1 MPADYSVYG
10 ALGKTYLAWGK
21 RSLAEESFQEAIA
34 IGKQNVACSEL
45 AFVNWFGLMDMN
57 DSALYYLQESGV
69 EQDPAYIPHSLVA
82 TDAFFMGDMYLVIG
96 RKEQVYAY
104 FEQALKNG
112 HGWMKIR
119 HSPEYRELADDP
131 KFREM
136 IARAE
141 RLKP

>member
-1 MPADYSVYG
+1 
-10 ALGKTYLAWGK
+10 
-21 RSLAEESFQEAIA
+21 
-34 IGKQNVACSEL
+34 
-45 AFVNWFGLMDMN
+45 
-57 DSALYYLQESGV
+57 
-69 EQDPAYIPHSLVA
+69 
-82 TDAFFMGDMYLVIG
+82 MYLVIG
-96 RKEQVYAY
+96 RKEQVYAH

>member
-1 MPADYSVYG
+1 
-10 ALGKTYLAWGK
+10 
-21 RSLAEESFQEAIA
+21 
-34 IGKQNVACSEL
+34 
-45 AFVNWFGLMDMN
+45 
-57 DSALYYLQESGV
+57 
-69 EQDPAYIPHSLVA
+69 
-82 TDAFFMGDMYLVIG
+82 MYLVIG

-136 IARAE
+136 IAREGHSFTVGHTPMIARAE